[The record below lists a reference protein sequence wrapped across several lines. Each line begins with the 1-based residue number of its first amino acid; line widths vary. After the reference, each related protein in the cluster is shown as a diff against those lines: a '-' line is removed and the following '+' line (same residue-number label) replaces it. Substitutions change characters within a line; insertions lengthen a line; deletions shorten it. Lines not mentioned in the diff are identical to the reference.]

1 MSLFDEMLSWQIKP
15 DVVSCTALITALGA
29 DAQWQRA
36 EQVVDWMHRWALTLL
51 FRQSQAAL
59 AASCYTVC
67 WPDSIAP
74 SSTQ

>member
-36 EQVVDWMHRWALTLL
+36 EQVVDWMHR
-51 FRQSQAAL
+51 
-59 AASCYTVC
+59 
-67 WPDSIAP
+67 
-74 SSTQ
+74 